1 MKLNSTSPP
10 SKAPS
15 SWSFVFALLVSTIAA
30 CGPPPNVAVV
40 ERQTIDSRVEAERIG
55 GRRIRIVQ
63 PGDTLYAIA
72 FENGLDAQQLAHWNS
87 ITDTSRLGVG
97 QRIRL
102 TKPLNHREHHVVTN
116 RAVAGGRAV
125 LVERH
130 DQPQT
135 VTNRSTSNAS
145 SALSSAKPAPNKTFA
160 KPPKEALAKSN
171 SVANTNWQ
179 WPTKGRVITKFATKL
194 GQQGIDIQGKAGQ
207 PVVAAQNGEVVY
219 VGNGLKGYG
228 NMIIIK
234 HDERFLSA
242 YAHNQETFVREGQQI
257 QANARIAT
265 LGRNRQQTEAL
276 HFQIRRDGQPVNPL
290 SYLPNN

>member
-1 MKLNSTSPP
+1 MKLTATSPP
-10 SKAPS
+10 SEARS
-15 SWSFVFALLVSTIAA
+15 SYSFVLALLVSLIAA
-30 CGPPPNVAVV
+30 CGPPPTVAVI
-40 ERQTIDSRVEAERIG
+40 ERHTIDSRVEVERIG

-87 ITDTSRLGVG
+87 ITDTSKLGVG

-102 TKPLNHREHHVVTN
+102 TKPLNQGEYRVSANRHVAGA
-116 RAVAGGRAV
+116 RAVP
-125 LVERH
+125 VERH
-130 DQPQT
+130 DNRQT

-145 SALSSAKPAPNKTFA
+145 SSASSTKAAPSKTYSR
-160 KPPKEALAKSN
+160 PPKEILAKSN
-171 SVANTNWQ
+171 SIANSNWQ
-179 WPTKGRVITKFATKL
+179 WPTKGRVITRFATKL

-207 PVVAAQNGEVVY
+207 PVVAAKKGEVVY

-228 NMIIIK
+228 NMVIIK

-257 QANARIAT
+257 AANARIAS

-276 HFQIRRDGQPVNPL
+276 HFQIRKDGQPVNPL